1 MKERHR
7 TPKLPP
13 VADFILR
20 AFYSFG
26 VFASGIFRTFFFR
39 AGFCKKGP
47 FSRIRLGS
55 NALVLRFYQGRIPRK
70 WPILQVIHAEPPT
83 IGGGRRAII
92 GAGSPPFK
100 KTAPELQISRRQ
112 QHLAQIRREIRISR
126 LVDNQPRCPHQSKM
140 VRSQNFFQCAL
151 LIFY

>member
-55 NALVLRFYQGRIPRK
+55 NALVLRFYQERIP
-70 WPILQVIHAEPPT
+70 QVIHAEPPT
-83 IGGGRRAII
+83 AGVERGAII
-92 GAGSPPFK
+92 GGGSPPFK
-100 KTAPELQISRRQ
+100 KTAPELQISRGQ

-126 LVDNQPRCPHQSKM
+126 LVDNQPRCLHCPHQSKM
-140 VRSQNFFQCAL
+140 ARPQNFFQCAL
-151 LIFY
+151 LNFF